1 MTDSALQVDW
11 EKDRFDE
18 IQESLQPFLAQT
30 GFNAANAQFVPVG
43 ALSGVNL
50 ATRDNEEGAALNTWY
65 SGPTLVD
72 LLGKSYLNCCDY
84 TSSNYLA

>member
-1 MTDSALQVDW
+1 MMQLYLIIVHKVDW

-18 IQESLQPFLAQT
+18 IQESLKPFLTQT
-30 GFNAANAQFVPVG
+30 GFNASKAEFVPVG

-50 ATRDNEEGAALNTWY
+50 ASRDSEESKALNSWY

-72 LLGKSYLNCCDY
+72 LLG
-84 TSSNYLA
+84 NYSLLVH